1 MFRVARL
8 IFYPHRED
16 HIASLIS
23 GFSFNSLVNK
33 LAPVPKDKGERV
45 RTVIISH

>member
-1 MFRVARL
+1 MCNLL
-8 IFYPHRED
+8 IED

-23 GFSFNSLVNK
+23 SFSSNSLITK
-33 LAPVPKDKGERV
+33 LAPILEDRGERV

>member
-1 MFRVARL
+1 MCNLL
-8 IFYPHRED
+8 IED

-23 GFSFNSLVNK
+23 SFSSNSLVNK
-33 LAPVPKDKGERV
+33 LAPVPEDKGERV